1 MSSNTH
7 PRLVASSLLAA
18 RNLSFSYGQKPVL
31 HGINLAVH
39 PGEMVALLGR
49 NGCGKSTLLR
59 LLAGGLEPRDGTVL
73 LDGKDLSSYSR
84 RAAARLLAVASQELT
99 IPFALSVRAIVDLGR
114 TPYTRFLVS
123 SSQEDLRA
131 VDEALRA
138 TDLGTLADELFLH
151 ISGGE
156 QQRTALA
163 MALAQEPRVLLL
175 DEPTVHLDIAHQM
188 SVLALVKRLCAERGL
203 AVVAAMHDINLT
215 CLYADRLIVLAGG
228 EILAEGT
235 PHEVVTPQIIQRAF
249 GARVAVTRHPTL
261 DLPQTALLP

>member
-1 MSSNTH
+1 MH
-7 PRLVASSLLAA
+7 DGAPALLAA
-18 RNLSFSYGQKPVL
+18 TDLSFSYGEKPVL
-31 HGINLAVH
+31 KGISLAVR
-39 PGEMVALLGR
+39 PGEMVAVLGR

-59 LLAGGLEPRDGTVL
+59 LLAGGLEPLSGSIV
-73 LDGKDLSSYSR
+73 LDGKDLASYSR
-84 RAAARLLAVASQELT
+84 RTAARLLAVASQELT

-123 SSQEDLRA
+123 SSPEDLRA
-131 VDEALRA
+131 VDEALTA
-138 TDLGTLADELFLH
+138 TDLKALADRLFMH

-156 QQRTALA
+156 QQRAALA

-188 SVLALVKRLCAERGL
+188 SVLTLVKRLCVEQRL
-203 AVVAAMHDINLT
+203 AVLTAMHDINLT

-235 PHEVVTPQIIQRAF
+235 PHEVVTPEIIKRAF
-249 GARVAVTRHPTL
+249 GARVAITRHPTL
-261 DLPQTALLP
+261 DVPQAALLP